1 LKLRGPY
8 FFTIVEVMRKRD
20 YLSQLELMVLLAV
33 MSSGRDAYGVLISRN
48 IAEKGGR
55 DIALPSVY
63 ATLERLE
70 RKGLVISALGEPTA
84 ERGGKAR
91 TYFTATAAGI
101 QQAREAHAM
110 LLRLTAD
117 LPALKGGAV

>member
-1 LKLRGPY
+1 LRGFD

-55 DIALPSVY
+55 DIALASVY

-70 RKGLVISALGEPTA
+70 RKGLVISTLGEPTA

-91 TYFTATAAGI
+91 TYFSATAAGI
-101 QQAREAHAM
+101 QEARETHAT
-110 LLRLTAD
+110 LLRLSAD
-117 LPALKGGAV
+117 LPALKGGVV